1 MPPFTPTGSWNH
13 ELAQR
18 FGGAPLPFEWDLR
31 QPPESHD
38 RGVVLPGA
46 LGWRQMG
53 RRLFQPPLE
62 LLPDRGTLEISDR
75 GRARAR
81 LGDSVADL
89 GEYREVVL
97 SINRVHGDSEE
108 RYSSWLL
115 LPERHGHRSLEV
127 CLDPSF
133 RVQHPKYGEV
143 LASYD
148 DWEEL
153 REVARVPGRLVAHA
167 LGVELREL
175 RQDT

>member
-1 MPPFTPTGSWNH
+1 MTSWNQ
-13 ELAQR
+13 ELARR

-31 QPPESHD
+31 EPIQGTDH
-38 RGVVLPGA
+38 GVALPGS

-53 RRLFQPPLE
+53 RRLFRPPLE
-62 LLPDRGTLEISDR
+62 TLPNRGTLELSDR

-97 SINRVHGDSEE
+97 SLNHVHGEE
-108 RYSSWLL
+108 EDRYSSWLL
-115 LPERHGHRSLEV
+115 LPERTGRLSLEV

-133 RVQHPKYGEV
+133 RIQHPKYGEV
-143 LASYD
+143 QASFD
-148 DWEEL
+148 DPTEL
-153 REVARVPGRLVAHA
+153 RQVARAPALLVARA
-167 LGVELREL
+167 LGVELREI